1 MRSKESDPKKALRLL
16 KEDLINGPHHCFGD
30 HTHCSTD
37 FCTSARERES
47 GVSSSSGERVSSGES
62 SGIHTNSYRAGVNE
76 TGAGV
81 DETGAGVD
89 ETEVVNFAGML
100 VL

>member
-16 KEDLINGPHHCFGD
+16 KEDLINGPNHCFGD

-47 GVSSSSGERVSSGES
+47 GVSSSSGERVASTPIVIGLELTRLGLEWTRLRLS
-62 SGIHTNSYRAGVNE
+62 ILWVC
-76 TGAGV
+76 
-81 DETGAGVD
+81 
-89 ETEVVNFAGML
+89 
-100 VL
+100 